1 MKKEGP
7 LGRVGRI
14 NQNVKVKKLT
24 ECFPDAKKSDLV
36 KSLAYEIY
44 REVQVEASDV
54 VVVTML
60 R

>member
-1 MKKEGP
+1 M
-7 LGRVGRI
+7 
-14 NQNVKVKKLT
+14 KVKKLT